1 MPKRRPTDYKQNV
14 ARLSIQRLVNN
25 AEKRTLARLTQK
37 WSTKKKNKNKKG
49 RYRKQRLINN
59 RLSPVLS
66 HFCFQNNCLF
76 VVTEIL
82 PVVGTSEIS
91 EFMLNI
97 IRFLKDCFWYI
108 RGNNWNL
115 VSGLIND
122 WLCINQSFDTLC
134 TIKVQFILSCTS
146 IRLCLIRWP

>member
-14 ARLSIQRLVNN
+14 ARLVNN
-25 AEKRTLARLTQK
+25 AEKRTLARPTQK
-37 WSTKKKNKNKKG
+37 WSTKKKIKNKKG

-59 RLSPVLS
+59 RLSPFLS

-97 IRFLKDCFWYI
+97 IRFLKDCF
-108 RGNNWNL
+108 
-115 VSGLIND
+115 
-122 WLCINQSFDTLC
+122 
-134 TIKVQFILSCTS
+134 
-146 IRLCLIRWP
+146 